1 MLKVLLVDDEPFILQ
16 GLKMLLDWEAAG
28 YEVHTATNGKE
39 ALDFYKLNPVD
50 LIIADIK
57 MPVMTG
63 LELLKELRET
73 INSDVYF
80 VILSGY
86 AEFNY
91 AQEAL
96 RYNCTDYIL
105 KPVEKEQLVE
115 ILQKVS
121 TLNTEKESIN
131 QDRAKKERAYLDRNL
146 MALLSG
152 KYDKGNIEYL
162 SDKINIDEEMC
173 YLEVQLDDE
182 TLSEDY
188 SDDEK
193 KEQLKK
199 LYAAATEFLKND
211 SDLCVMDVSDS
222 EKIYDLGF
230 IYTESMGQ
238 RLQLSMKEFIEGFL
252 DYIIVNTNLS
262 ATVLVGKTVSGIK
275 NISKSY
281 GTANMLRS
289 LQGFREKKKMYY
301 YEDEYKVTDS
311 GIIICKKQLD
321 DLIDAIETT
330 SITPPA
336 GYEYSGKKYTTT
348 VISYEPLGKWVT
360 SKEALGE
367 YTYYVKTV
375 KQYKY
380 AYNKQIRYLIDE
392 KTTTSIIPP
401 DGYEYSGRKYTTTK
415 VTYIPLGK
423 WVTSVDKLGEYTYN
437 IKTQKQYKYA
447 HRTTE
452 KYIKDRIWT
461 TENVARE
468 GYELTGNTKT
478 TSKTTYIDLGMWVN
492 SKKEL
497 GEYTYNIQTR
507 TQYKYKTRTI
517 DTKTEYKWARSN
529 PGNGFEPTGNYR
541 KIWIQDNTPVNKQK

>member
-1 MLKVLLVDDEPFILQ
+1 
-16 GLKMLLDWEAAG
+16 MLLDWEAAG
-28 YEVHTATNGKE
+28 YEVHAATNGKE
-39 ALDFYKLNPVD
+39 ALDYYKYNPVD

-73 INSDVYF
+73 LNSDVYF

-105 KPVEKEQLVE
+105 KPVEKEQLIG
-115 ILQKVS
+115 ILGTVS
-121 TLNTEKESIN
+121 ALNSEKETLN

-162 SDKINIDEEMC
+162 SGKINIDEDMC
-173 YLEVQLDDE
+173 YLEVQLDEE

-188 SDDEK
+188 SDDDK

-199 LYAAATEFLKND
+199 LYAAATEFLKSD
-211 SDLCVMDVSDS
+211 ADLCVMDVSDS

-238 RLQLSMKEFIEGFL
+238 QRQLSMKEYINDFL

-289 LQGFREKKKMYY
+289 LQGFREKKRLYY
-301 YEDEYKVTDS
+301 YEEEYKVTDS
-311 GIIICKKQLD
+311 GILICKKQLD
-321 DLIDAIETT
+321 ELIDAIEKGEHVEIREKVDSFYSEMKNTGVTESTMNLNINYLLFQLIHLASELDSEVNQEEILRMISEST
-330 SITPPA
+330 SEEGIRRGGKTHLCRMA
-336 GYEYSGKKYTTT
+336 YAYGEYLAQLRKNVSKGVLGDIEEEIKKNFASNLTLKDLAEKYFINSAYLGQLFRKKYGCSFKDYLNEKR
-348 VISYEPLGKWVT
+348 IEEASRLLRKSDLKIYEVA
-360 SKEALGE
+360 EAVG
-367 YTYYVKTV
+367 
-375 KQYKY
+375 YKDVDY
-380 AYNKQIRYLIDE
+380 FVNKFIE
-392 KTTTSIIPP
+392 ANGCTPT
-401 DGYEYSGRKYTTTK
+401 
-415 VTYIPLGK
+415 
-423 WVTSVDKLGEYTYN
+423 
-437 IKTQKQYKYA
+437 
-447 HRTTE
+447 
-452 KYIKDRIWT
+452 
-461 TENVARE
+461 
-468 GYELTGNTKT
+468 
-478 TSKTTYIDLGMWVN
+478 
-492 SKKEL
+492 
-497 GEYTYNIQTR
+497 
-507 TQYKYKTRTI
+507 KYK
-517 DTKTEYKWARSN
+517 KN
-529 PGNGFEPTGNYR
+529 LG
-541 KIWIQDNTPVNKQK
+541 V

>member
-39 ALDFYKLNPVD
+39 ALDYYKYNPVD

-73 INSDVYF
+73 LNSDVYF

-105 KPVEKEQLVE
+105 KPVEKEQLIG
-115 ILQKVS
+115 ILGTVS
-121 TLNTEKESIN
+121 ALNSEKETLN

-162 SDKINIDEEMC
+162 SGKINIDEDMC
-173 YLEVQLDDE
+173 YLEVQLDEE

-188 SDDEK
+188 SDDDK

-199 LYAAATEFLKND
+199 LYAAATEFLKSD
-211 SDLCVMDVSDS
+211 VDLCVMDVSDS

-238 RLQLSMKEFIEGFL
+238 QRQLSMKEYINDFL

-289 LQGFREKKKMYY
+289 LQGFREKKRLYY
-301 YEDEYKVTDS
+301 YEEEYKVTDS
-311 GIIICKKQLD
+311 GILICKKQLD
-321 DLIDAIETT
+321 ELIDAIEKGEHIEIREKVDSFYSEMKNTGVTESTMNLNINYLLFQLIHLASELDSEVNQEEILRMISEST
-330 SITPPA
+330 SEEGIRRGGKTHLCRMA
-336 GYEYSGKKYTTT
+336 YAYGEYLAQLRKNVSKGVLGDIEEEIKKNFASNLTLKDLAEKYFINSAYLGQLFRKKYGCSFKDYLNEKR
-348 VISYEPLGKWVT
+348 IEEASRLLRKSDMKIYEVA
-360 SKEALGE
+360 EAVG
-367 YTYYVKTV
+367 
-375 KQYKY
+375 YKDVDY
-380 AYNKQIRYLIDE
+380 FVNKFIE
-392 KTTTSIIPP
+392 ANGCTPT
-401 DGYEYSGRKYTTTK
+401 
-415 VTYIPLGK
+415 
-423 WVTSVDKLGEYTYN
+423 
-437 IKTQKQYKYA
+437 
-447 HRTTE
+447 
-452 KYIKDRIWT
+452 
-461 TENVARE
+461 
-468 GYELTGNTKT
+468 
-478 TSKTTYIDLGMWVN
+478 
-492 SKKEL
+492 
-497 GEYTYNIQTR
+497 
-507 TQYKYKTRTI
+507 KYK
-517 DTKTEYKWARSN
+517 KN
-529 PGNGFEPTGNYR
+529 MG
-541 KIWIQDNTPVNKQK
+541 V